1 MAKVKMFGTGN
12 HQIGEKLYVF
22 RDSET
27 INVDAEH
34 VDAMKAEAERR
45 RKNDERVNALT
56 KEQAFD
62 ANS

>member
-1 MAKVKMFGTGN
+1 MFGTGN

-22 RDSET
+22 RDGES
-27 INVDAEH
+27 INVDTEH
-34 VDAMKAEAERR
+34 VEAMKAEAERR
-45 RKNDERVNALT
+45 RKNDERVNALS

>member
-22 RDSET
+22 RDGES
-27 INVDAEH
+27 INVDAKDVE
-34 VDAMKAEAERR
+34 AMKAEAERR
-45 RKNDERVNALT
+45 RKNDERVNQLS

-62 ANS
+62 ANI

>member
-22 RDSET
+22 RNGES
-27 INVDAEH
+27 INVDAKDVE
-34 VDAMKAEAERR
+34 VMKAEAERR
-45 RKNDERVNALT
+45 RKNDERVNQLS

-62 ANS
+62 ANI